1 MIGGIAMSGRHG
13 SRKLLVLYHV
23 VGGLVGSLLLGTT
36 AGLAGAVASMLLDRT
51 VLRWML
57 AAALVALAACDVFG
71 LSGVSRLVTRQT
83 PRQWDCILGTRAPCV
98 HGAQTLAWDS
108 QRVLAV
114 GRRSPWSPYQ
124 RYLPTIGSVWAS
136 AVRLGWPAQQALVLR
151 PPARPSRAMS
161 VNGWALPREAHS
173 VDPGLCSALSRRRS
187 QCHSPHSK
195 EGRKRNASLHLH

>member
-83 PRQWDCILGTRAPCV
+83 PRQWDCILGTP
-98 HGAQTLAWDS
+98 GAVFAWGADLGMGLTTRIGCRSTLALVAVPALSANYWLGVGFCCSFGVARATGVGIAAAGPAEPSDVCEWLGS
-108 QRVLAV
+108 TKGSAQRRSGFVLGSIATTLAV
-114 GRRSPWSPYQ
+114 
-124 RYLPTIGSVWAS
+124 
-136 AVRLGWPAQQALVLR
+136 
-151 PPARPSRAMS
+151 
-161 VNGWALPREAHS
+161 
-173 VDPGLCSALSRRRS
+173 
-187 QCHSPHSK
+187 
-195 EGRKRNASLHLH
+195 SLTT